1 MNRTFLINIVFL
13 LFVNLLVKPFYLFGI
28 DRMVQNTVEEGSYGL
43 YFALFNFTYLFQI
56 INDFGIQSFN
66 SRNIAQYNQLLDKY
80 FPNILVLKGLLGI
93 VYLLVVMVSAY
104 FWDYSFDI
112 FPFILL
118 IAVNQILSSLIFFL
132 RSNIAG
138 LAMYWVD
145 SVVSILDR
153 LLLIIICAF
162 LLWAPMFEGQF
173 EIWWFVYA
181 QTASLG
187 IAALTAFIIVR
198 RHIKTLN
205 FNFHPPFLLLILKKS
220 YPYALVVFLMTLY
233 TRIDGVMI
241 ERMLS
246 DGLLEADIYAS
257 AFRLL
262 DASNMFAFLFAT
274 LLLPMFSKMIKEGES
289 VAPLVRFS
297 FQFIGAGAI
306 TLTFSILF
314 FQEEIMVG
322 LYDHGSAYSGQILMY
337 LMISFLAMA
346 GSTVYG
352 TLLTANGSLMKM
364 NVIFLIGVF
373 LNVLLNWV
381 FIPESKALGAAIAS
395 CITQG
400 LVFFAQLFLAKQE
413 LKLRFAADMLIRIL
427 LFMAVLFAAMYW
439 CFENINWGW
448 LYRFILC
455 LGLGGVLAFLFKLI
469 DLRQLFELVRNR

>member
-1 MNRTFLINIVFL
+1 MNRTFLMNIIFL
-13 LFVNLLVKPFYLFGI
+13 IFVNLLVKPFYLFGI
-28 DRMVQNTVEEGSYGL
+28 DRGVQNAVEDGSYGL

-56 INDFGIQSFN
+56 INDFGIQNFN
-66 SRNIAQYNQLLDKY
+66 NRNIAQYNQLLDKY
-80 FPNILVLKGLLGI
+80 FPNILVLKGLLAVI
-93 VYLLVVMVSAY
+93 YLFVVFISAY
-104 FWDYSFDI
+104 FGDYGFDI
-112 FPFILL
+112 YPFLLL
-118 IAVNQILSSLIFFL
+118 IAINQVLSSLILFL
-132 RSNIAG
+132 RSNISG

-145 SVVSILDR
+145 SMISILDR
-153 LLLIIICAF
+153 LLLIIICGF
-162 LLWAPMFEGQF
+162 LLWSPMFQGQF

-181 QTASLG
+181 QTTTLS
-187 IAALTAFIIVR
+187 ITALIAFIIVR
-198 RHIKTLN
+198 KHIKRLR
-205 FNFHPPFLLLILKKS
+205 FHFYPPFLLLILKKS
-220 YPYALVVFLMTLY
+220 YPFALVVFLMTLY

-262 DASNMFAFLFAT
+262 EASNMFAFLFAT

-297 FQFIGAGAI
+297 FQFIGAGAVS
-306 TLTFSILF
+306 LTFAVLF

-322 LYDHGSAYSGQILMY
+322 LYEHGDTYSGQILMY

-373 LNVLLNWV
+373 LNVLLNWLL
-381 FIPESKALGAAIAS
+381 IPESKSLGAAIAS

-413 LKLRFAADMLIRIL
+413 LKLRFATDMIIRMI
-427 LFMAVLFAAMYW
+427 LFMIVSYTMMYW
-439 CFENINWGW
+439 CCDYLDWRWI
-448 LYRFILC
+448 YRFVSC
-455 LGLGGVLAFLFKLI
+455 LGLGIILAILFKLI
-469 DLRQLFELVRNR
+469 DLVQLIELVRSR